1 MIAVMDELQRALGD
15 SVAMRS
21 VAERLQ
27 RIVSVGARRLPPML
41 IEGETG
47 TGKSFLAATLHRASA
62 RASEPFVS
70 VNCAAIPRELLESE
84 LFGYERGAF
93 TGARGSKPGLFEIA
107 SGGTLFLD
115 EIGFLGEA
123 LQAKLLTVLEQ
134 RSVRRVGA
142 TRDTAVDL
150 WIMAATNADLR
161 RVSREG
167 GFLDALFHRLAVVTV
182 RLPPLRE
189 RGDDTLALAD
199 KLLARA
205 CSHYEIPPKRLSDDA
220 RSALRAYS
228 FPGNVR
234 ELGNIMERVAL
245 LQSGQ
250 LVTRVMLELPS
261 EEAGSEP
268 APTSTDDPTVISSV
282 LRQHDWNI
290 SRAAAHLGIPRSTLR
305 SRIARHGLTQAAVSE
320 REAPLSTGPRRIA
333 ILEILPGTSIGTT
346 SALEIA
352 LDVARNFG
360 AHFAAARGTSGRA
373 IFELDRFE
381 DGARAALAA
390 ADAVGRALA
399 PHVANHHLMLHAGR
413 FAFNEEQTVPL
424 PTFSALTRLPDGLL
438 LSDAA
443 VTLVRRSVES
453 EHVGHGWHRIVRV
466 TLASAESQRVLAS
479 FVGRKTEVALLRQC
493 LDAAKSG
500 NGQLVGI
507 QGDAGIGKS
516 RLLLEALSFAD
527 ANSFTRVEGAC
538 IAHGHAMPYLPIRE
552 IVRAIAGADET
563 DDAFRLT
570 AKLDTHLEKLAVD
583 GEVAQPLL
591 RLLGVNDMDSGSTPE
606 GAQAQIRGAVVA
618 YALAAAREKPL
629 LVVIEDVQWIDGASR
644 DLLDALAQEV
654 SGAPIALIATYRSG
668 AAPSWMNRSPVTQL
682 ALQPLS
688 RAESA
693 ELAGA
698 VVATGSPEALQET
711 VCAIVERAEGNPFF
725 IEELALTFDRT
736 QGTSPTRLPESIVDV
751 VSSRV
756 GALGAGARRVLAAA
770 SIGGRTCPLGLLR
783 SLLPNEPE
791 LDVRLEELSRAELVH
806 VKRSTG
812 AMGERVVVFRHAA
825 TQQVAYDLQ
834 TPDERRKL
842 HGMAAR
848 ALENGHAGRL
858 DEVIELVAHHHAR
871 GDDPERAIDVLSRAV
886 VKAVAANALDAARAD
901 YDEAVRILDTL
912 PATLENRRRRVQLHV
927 GEHIVPLYFL
937 RLEVDA
943 YLALLEGLES
953 EARALDDPALL
964 GMLYARKGHC
974 LWWVCRL
981 DESIEASDRALATF
995 ESRGLPVLAV
1005 YTFLLQS
1012 LYAKGEL
1019 QKVVALE
1026 GRALEV
1032 LTKEHDL
1039 RWTAYTLG
1047 VFAWSHARLGHFER
1061 ALAIGA
1067 RVVDLARARNDA
1079 SVASYADWC
1088 HALVLLHA
1096 GKRVDALAH
1105 ARRAAAAAPTPADRV
1120 WAESVVGDILCRS
1133 RETAAEGVALL
1144 APLVDELR
1152 RSNLLSAEE
1161 LFVPALGEAYVHLGR
1176 LDEGR
1181 RIFEELLLRA
1191 ERHGMRYL
1199 EAVACAWLATIG
1211 LLSDS
1216 PREEDFFAE
1225 REQRLLTELGVP
1237 PWNPNFPDRAD
1248 SSRGRTPSDSVI
1260 DDRF

>member
-1 MIAVMDELQRALGD
+1 MIAAMDELQRALGD

-250 LVTRVMLELPS
+250 LVTRAMLELPS
-261 EEAGSEP
+261 EGAPSEP
-268 APTSTDDPTVISSV
+268 APSSTDDPTVITSV

-290 SRAAAHLGIPRSTLR
+290 SRAAAQLGIPRSTLR
-305 SRIARHGLTQAAVSE
+305 SRIARHGLTQSAVIE
-320 REAPLSTGPRRIA
+320 REAPLSNGPRRIA
-333 ILEILPGTSIGTT
+333 ILDMVPGTSLGTT
-346 SALEIA
+346 SALEVA

-399 PHVANHHLMLHAGR
+399 PHVSSHHLMLHAGR
-413 FAFNEEQTVPL
+413 FAFDEEQTVPL
-424 PTFSALTRLPDGLL
+424 PTLTGLPRLPDGLL

-443 VTLVRRSVES
+443 VTLVRRSIES
-453 EHVGHGWHRIVRV
+453 EHVGHGWHRILRV
-466 TLASAESQRVLAS
+466 TLSAAEGQRVLAS

-493 LDAAKSG
+493 LEAAKSG

-516 RLLLEALSFAD
+516 RLLAEALSSSEADDFA
-527 ANSFTRVEGAC
+527 RVEGSC

-552 IVRAIAGADET
+552 IVRGLAGADEA
-563 DDAFRLT
+563 DDPLRLA
-570 AKLDTHLEKLAVD
+570 AKLDAHLEKLALD
-583 GEVAQPLL
+583 GETAQALL
-591 RLLGVNDMDSGSTPE
+591 RLLGVNDVDSGSTPE
-606 GAQAQIRGAVVA
+606 GAQAQIRSAVVA
-618 YALAAAREKPL
+618 YVLAAAREKPL
-629 LVVIEDVQWIDGASR
+629 LVIVEDVQWIDGASR

-654 SGAPIALIATYRSG
+654 SGAPVALVATYRSG

-698 VVATGSPEALQET
+698 VVASGSPHALQET
-711 VCAIVERAEGNPFF
+711 VAAIVERAEGNPFF

-736 QGTSPTRLPESIVDV
+736 LGTAPTRLPESIVDV

-770 SIGGRTCPLGLLR
+770 SIAGRTCPLPLLR
-783 SLLPNEPE
+783 ALLPNEPDLE
-791 LDVRLEELSRAELVH
+791 VRLEELSRAELVH
-806 VKRSTG
+806 LKRS
-812 AMGERVVVFRHAA
+812 ASERIVVFRHAA

-848 ALENGHAGRL
+848 ALETAHAGRL
-858 DEVIELVAHHHAR
+858 DDCIELVAHHHAR
-871 GDDPERAIDVLSRAV
+871 GDDPERAVDVLSRAV

-943 YLALLEGLES
+943 YLALLEALES

-981 DESIEASDRALATF
+981 DESIAASDRALAAF

-1019 QKVVALE
+1019 RKVVALE
-1026 GRALEV
+1026 SRALEV
-1032 LTKEHDL
+1032 LSQEHDL

-1047 VFAWSHARLGHFER
+1047 VFAWSHARLGNFEH
-1061 ALAIGA
+1061 ALAVGA
-1067 RVVDLARARNDA
+1067 RVVDIARARNDA

-1088 HALVLLHA
+1088 HALVLLDA
-1096 GKRVDALAH
+1096 GNREEALAH
-1105 ARRAAAAAPTPADRV
+1105 ARRGAAAAPTPADRV

-1133 RETAAEGVALL
+1133 KETASEGIALL

-1152 RSNLLSAEE
+1152 QSHLLSAEE
-1161 LFVPALGEAYVHLGR
+1161 LFVPALGEGYVHLGR

-1199 EAVACAWLATIG
+1199 EAVACAWLATIAR
-1211 LLSDS
+1211 LSGT
-1216 PREEDFFAE
+1216 PREAGFFAE
-1225 REQRLLTELGVP
+1225 REQRLLTEMGVPARRLGVP
-1237 PWNPNFPDRAD
+1237 
-1248 SSRGRTPSDSVI
+1248 SSDSV
-1260 DDRF
+1260 RSPKSTPTESTP